1 MSHQQLMLNKRT
13 QLAEQRIM
21 DALRGS
27 MFRRNRVQRRVY
39 ERDTRLDVDAA
50 RLQLDRHHRSET
62 AAAKER

>member
-1 MSHQQLMLNKRT
+1 
-13 QLAEQRIM
+13 
-21 DALRGS
+21 